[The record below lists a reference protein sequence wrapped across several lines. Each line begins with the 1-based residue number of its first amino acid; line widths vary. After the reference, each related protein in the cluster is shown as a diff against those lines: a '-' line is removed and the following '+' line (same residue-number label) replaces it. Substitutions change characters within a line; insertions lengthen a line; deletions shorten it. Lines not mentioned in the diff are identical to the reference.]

1 MGRHGL
7 RLAFGTIMAVALIAL
22 PLSASAATP
31 QDVTI
36 TIHRLA
42 AIPGGTWSATG
53 GITDSG
59 SFAVDAGGH
68 FDAFGGPFG
77 GPPPVL
83 GLHFAN
89 TLTGQSGSTITIE
102 LQLLFSPAVSGLFEV
117 QGSWLVDGGTGSYAT
132 LLGEGRVTG
141 LVDFRAPTRDL
152 TLVGEVHY
160 SS

>member
-1 MGRHGL
+1 MSRHGL
-7 RLAFGTIMAVALIAL
+7 RLAFGMMLSAALIAV
-22 PLSASAATP
+22 PVSAAAATP

-36 TIHRLA
+36 TTHRIA

-59 SFAVDAGGH
+59 PFAVDAGGH

-89 TLTGQSGSTITIE
+89 TLTSQNGTITVE
-102 LQLLFSPAVSGLFEV
+102 MQLLFTPAGSTVFDV

-141 LVDFRAPTRDL
+141 LVDFGTPTRDI
-152 TLVGEVHY
+152 TLLGEVHY
-160 SS
+160 SP

>member
-1 MGRHGL
+1 MVL
-7 RLAFGTIMAVALIAL
+7 TAALIAL
-22 PLSASAATP
+22 PVSPAAATP

-36 TIHRLA
+36 TIHRIA
-42 AIPGGTWSATG
+42 AIPGGTWFGTG
-53 GITDSG
+53 GISDSG
-59 SFAVDAGGH
+59 TFAVNPGGH

-83 GLHFAN
+83 GVHFAN
-89 TLTGQSGSTITIE
+89 TLTGQSGSTVTIQ
-102 LQLLFSPAVSGLFEV
+102 LQVLFSPAGSGLYEV

-141 LVDFRAPTRDL
+141 LVNFSAQTRDIS
-152 TLVGEVHY
+152 LVGEVHF

>member
-1 MGRHGL
+1 MGRRGL
-7 RLAFGTIMAVALIAL
+7 RLAFGTILAVALIAL
-22 PLSASAATP
+22 PVSASAATP

-36 TIHRLA
+36 TIHRIA
-42 AIPGGTWSATG
+42 AVPSGTWSASG
-53 GITDSG
+53 GITDAG
-59 SFAVDAGGH
+59 SFAVDPGGH

-83 GLHFAN
+83 GVHFAD
-89 TLTGQSGSTITIE
+89 TLTSQKGTITVE
-102 LQLLFSPAVSGLFEV
+102 LQLLLTPAGAGVFDV

-141 LVDFRAPTRDL
+141 LVDFSTPTRDI
-152 TLVGEVHY
+152 TLLGEVHY

>member
-7 RLAFGTIMAVALIAL
+7 RLAFAMVLTAALIAL
-22 PLSASAATP
+22 PVSAAAATP

-36 TIHRLA
+36 TIHRIA

-59 SFAVDAGGH
+59 TFAVDPGGH
-68 FDAFGGPFG
+68 FDAFGGPLG
-77 GPPPVL
+77 GPPPVM
-83 GLHFAN
+83 GVHFAN
-89 TLTGQSGSTITIE
+89 TLTGQSGSTVIVE
-102 LQLLFSPAVSGLFEV
+102 LQLLFSPAGSGLYEV

-141 LVDFRAPTRDL
+141 LVDFHAPTRDL
-152 TLVGEVHY
+152 ALVGEVH
-160 SS
+160 SSS

>member
-1 MGRHGL
+1 MDRRGL
-7 RLAFGTIMAVALIAL
+7 RLAFGTILAAASIAL
-22 PLSASAATP
+22 PVSASAATP

-42 AIPGGTWSATG
+42 AIPGGTWSASG

-59 SFAVDAGGH
+59 SFAVNAGGH

-83 GLHFAN
+83 GVHFAN
-89 TLTGQSGSTITIE
+89 TLTGQSGSTITVE
-102 LQLLFSPAVSGLFEV
+102 LQLLFSPAGSGLFEV
-117 QGSWLVDGGTGSYAT
+117 QGSWLVDGGTGSYAM

-141 LVDFRAPTRDL
+141 LVDFTAPTRDL
-152 TLVGEVHY
+152 TLVGEVHL

>member
-1 MGRHGL
+1 MS
-7 RLAFGTIMAVALIAL
+7 AALIAL
-22 PLSASAATP
+22 PISASAVTP

-42 AIPGGTWSATG
+42 AIPGGTWSASG
-53 GITDSG
+53 GIADSG
-59 SFAVDAGGH
+59 NFVVDPGGH

-83 GLHFAN
+83 GVHFAN
-89 TLTGQSGSTITIE
+89 TLTSQKGTITVE
-102 LQLLFSPAVSGLFEV
+102 LQLLFAPAGSAMFDV
-117 QGSWLVDGGTGSYAT
+117 QGSWLVDVGTGSYAT

-141 LVDFRAPTRDL
+141 LVDFSAPTRDL
-152 TLVGEVHY
+152 TLLGEVHY